1 MAVGAYGQ
9 SGRVAPGA
17 AKQDSPAT
25 QALAELSVKQMFD
38 EANAYSKNKFAE
50 FEQRKIKYSEGLRKQ
65 TQQEQKQLA
74 AKYAAAAAA
83 RTDLAGDDYYYL
95 GMLHWIAENLDGTS
109 DSLKIFL
116 AGSAPQAEKVQT
128 SRSIIVVI
136 ASKKKNFLDAEKYL
150 ADYLGATPVKLTERA
165 RMESELAKAYLA
177 EKSPDKASPHALA
190 AYTATKSI
198 AADPA
203 LRSRVID
210 QLLDDGMLVFES
222 YRESGKQ
229 PLADGALEE
238 LRKTAAAYGSP
249 SLYYYALDQQIKYFI
264 QTGRKPLALDTYAA
278 FLDRALKD
286 FTAPASQKD
295 VIQRLKR
302 RELHYRMM
310 EEPAPELTGID
321 TWIGDK
327 QVKLGDL
334 RGKVVLLDFWAT
346 WCGPCF
352 EAFPTLID
360 LDSKYK
366 DSGLVILG
374 VTRYYGTADGFPVD
388 RNNEIELLRKFKAA
402 QKLPYDLPVA
412 SDATTQKAWGATT
425 LPTAVIIDKKGIVR
439 YIESGTN
446 PTRLEE
452 IRDVI
457 VKLLAE

>member
-1 MAVGAYGQ
+1 
-9 SGRVAPGA
+9 
-17 AKQDSPAT
+17 
-25 QALAELSVKQMFD
+25 
-38 EANAYSKNKFAE
+38 
-50 FEQRKIKYSEGLRKQ
+50 
-65 TQQEQKQLA
+65 
-74 AKYAAAAAA
+74 
-83 RTDLAGDDYYYL
+83 
-95 GMLHWIAENLDGTS
+95 
-109 DSLKIFL
+109 
-116 AGSAPQAEKVQT
+116 
-128 SRSIIVVI
+128 
-136 ASKKKNFLDAEKYL
+136 
-150 ADYLGATPVKLTERA
+150 
-165 RMESELAKAYLA
+165 
-177 EKSPDKASPHALA
+177 
-190 AYTATKSI
+190 
-198 AADPA
+198 
-203 LRSRVID
+203 VID

-264 QTGRKPLALDTYAA
+264 QTGRKPLALDTYTA

-352 EAFPTLID
+352 EAFPALID

-388 RNNEIELLRKFKAA
+388 RNNEIELLRKLKAA